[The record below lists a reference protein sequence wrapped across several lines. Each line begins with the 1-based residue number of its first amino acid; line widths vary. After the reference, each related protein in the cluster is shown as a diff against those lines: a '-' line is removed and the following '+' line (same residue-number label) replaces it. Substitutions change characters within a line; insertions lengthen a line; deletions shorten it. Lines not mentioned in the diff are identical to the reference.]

1 MTAQTDHNRYF
12 YRDLGEVS
20 TFPEL
25 LELATYRQVPEDWYV
40 LVADIKGSTQA
51 IENNRYQD
59 VNTLG
64 ASCII
69 AVLNAC
75 EMLEIPYIFGG
86 DGASLC
92 VPPDCLEAS
101 LAALKGTAAISEQA
115 YNLQLRTGFLPVS
128 VLTADRIPLLVS
140 KLRISPGATQA
151 SFTGGGLQAAENW
164 LKECPERYSIPE
176 HIVADADF
184 SGLQCRW
191 DRIPSPKEE
200 TVSVLIESRCD
211 TLEKQTQIYRNVMQR
226 ITDIY
231 GSRDEHHPLQAD
243 KLSMSYSQEKLQ
255 SEYRLFTRNRSWFYR
270 LWYAVKMRLI
280 AFTGSMVMEKSI
292 SVSGYNWGHY
302 KTDMIANSD
311 HRKFDDMLRMVLAGN
326 AEQRKKLEA
335 CLEEEFQ
342 QGTLYY
348 GTSVS
353 SASLLTCLIFQSGV
367 DHFHFVDGADGG
379 YALAARQLKQQ
390 KSL

>member
-75 EMLEIPYIFGG
+75 DRLEIPYIFGG

-226 ITDIY
+226 IYT
-231 GSRDEHHPLQAD
+231 P
-243 KLSMSYSQEKLQ
+243 
-255 SEYRLFTRNRSWFYR
+255 
-270 LWYAVKMRLI
+270 
-280 AFTGSMVMEKSI
+280 
-292 SVSGYNWGHY
+292 
-302 KTDMIANSD
+302 
-311 HRKFDDMLRMVLAGN
+311 
-326 AEQRKKLEA
+326 
-335 CLEEEFQ
+335 
-342 QGTLYY
+342 
-348 GTSVS
+348 
-353 SASLLTCLIFQSGV
+353 
-367 DHFHFVDGADGG
+367 
-379 YALAARQLKQQ
+379 
-390 KSL
+390 